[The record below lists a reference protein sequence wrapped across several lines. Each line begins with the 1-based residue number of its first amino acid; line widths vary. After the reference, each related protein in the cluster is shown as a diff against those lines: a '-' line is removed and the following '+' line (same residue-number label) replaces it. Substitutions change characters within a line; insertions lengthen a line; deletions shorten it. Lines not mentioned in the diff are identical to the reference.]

1 MDDGMG
7 TRGKTWMMAWGPPGE
22 DMDDGM
28 GTRGKTWMMAW
39 GPEGRHG

>member
-1 MDDGMG
+1 
-7 TRGKTWMMAWGPPGE
+7 MMAWGPEGRHGWWHGDQRE

-28 GTRGKTWMMAW
+28 GTRGNTWMMAW